1 MVNIYGAPATEALEV
16 PMVLGPA
23 MPSSQE
29 NLLEMQNSRPAEW
42 ETRKGGVLVFSAPQV
57 VLVDILLYFNY
68 ASGRPTL

>member
-42 ETRKGGVLVFSAPQV
+42 ETRKGGVLYSQHPKWFW
-57 VLVDILLYFNY
+57 
-68 ASGRPTL
+68 